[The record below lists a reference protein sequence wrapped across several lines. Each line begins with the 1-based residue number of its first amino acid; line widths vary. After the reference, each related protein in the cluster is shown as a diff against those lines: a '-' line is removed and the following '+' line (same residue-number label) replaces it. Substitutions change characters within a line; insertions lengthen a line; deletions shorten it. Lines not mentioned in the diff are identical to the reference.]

1 MDLPL
6 RQSNRPAAARAVRR
20 LHRARVWPA
29 QRTCTTRRGTQHCCS
44 PFEMSTVP
52 QNQDVAAFEAMSEDA
67 YLESQGRRFDRTIEV
82 LKSENAT
89 VPWIEFGALG
99 GGFATQCAQSLGLE
113 RSQMFCCDFTP
124 QLLRRAAERGFA
136 TCVWDL
142 EAGARP
148 AELRSGT
155 FKTILFCEII
165 EHLVAPDR
173 TLRAVVDLLAPGGLL
188 LVTTPNLA
196 SLGNRIRL
204 LRGRTPSLN
213 PAPGA
218 SIKAP
223 GSLASYDHLRVC
235 VTDEWTYL
243 LESFGLQVTRV
254 EGCTSTSRTTTGTM
268 RRRLTVGL
276 NILLEQFPGRLWQ
289 TTIIAA
295 RKP

>member
-1 MDLPL
+1 
-6 RQSNRPAAARAVRR
+6 
-20 LHRARVWPA
+20 
-29 QRTCTTRRGTQHCCS
+29 
-44 PFEMSTVP
+44 MSTVP

-67 YLESQGRRFDRTIEV
+67 YLEDQGRRFDRTVDV
-82 LKSENAT
+82 LKRENAT

-99 GGFATQCAQSLGLE
+99 GGFAMQCAQALGLE
-113 RSQMFCCDFTP
+113 RGQMFCCDFTP
-124 QLLRRAAERGFA
+124 QLLRRAADRGFA

-142 EAGARP
+142 EGGSRP
-148 AELRSGT
+148 PELRPGT

-173 TLRAVVDLLAPGGLL
+173 TLAAVVELLAPGGLL

-204 LRGRTPSLN
+204 LRGKTPSLN

-223 GSLASYDHLRVC
+223 GSLAAYDHLRVC
-235 VTDEWTYL
+235 VTDEWTFL
-243 LESFGLQVTRV
+243 LESFGLQVSRV
-254 EGCTSTSRTTTGTM
+254 EGCTSTARTTPSGL
-268 RRRLTVGL
+268 RRKLSVSL
-276 NILLEQFPGRLWQ
+276 NILLEQLPGRLWQ

-295 RKP
+295 RKPA